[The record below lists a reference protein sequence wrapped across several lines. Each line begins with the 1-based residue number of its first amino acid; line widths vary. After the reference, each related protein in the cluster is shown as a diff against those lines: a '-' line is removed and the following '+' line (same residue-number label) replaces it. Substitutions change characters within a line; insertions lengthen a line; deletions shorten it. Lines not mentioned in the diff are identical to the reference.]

1 MRRKRIE
8 ATLVAV
14 ATGEQVLLTVPI
26 PTENFKVK
34 HEKVKSPVAK
44 EYKQLSKDI
53 ATKVANIRAS
63 NAAKLAMSRKQPWS
77 TRGVNKMFNNL
88 LDKAEP

>member
-1 MRRKRIE
+1 MSRKRIE

-14 ATGEQVLLTVPI
+14 ATGEQVLLTVPV

-34 HEKVKSPVAK
+34 HIKVKSPVAK

-53 ATKVANIRAS
+53 AAKVANIRAS
-63 NAAKLAMSRKQPWS
+63 NAAKLAMNKKQPWS
-77 TRGVNKMFNNL
+77 TGGVNKMFNKL
-88 LDKAEP
+88 LETAE